1 MQADLLLLF
10 GVLGAGKATVSKMV
24 MMVMMM
30 MMTMMMVVVMML
42 RMMMMRMMMIFRMQ
56 LKAKSRVSSYS
67 ECKNSDHHNDN
78 NIHDSSKRNIKKQ

>member
-10 GVLGAGKATVSKMV
+10 GVLGAGKATVSKMSMMV
-24 MMVMMM
+24 MMVMM

-42 RMMMMRMMMIFRMQ
+42 RMMRMMMIFRMQ